1 MAKAPKKIP
10 SQPQSKTKVVGVR
23 LDPRLRYLTELG
35 ARKQRRSISSFI
47 EWAIEESL
55 GRVTLEDGLNQSP
68 TVADEASALW
78 DVDDADRFAKLA
90 LRYPD
95 LLTHEEQ
102 VLWKLVREN
111 GYVWRGSYKTGV
123 WHWTVEES
131 GLIFDRL
138 RKSWSI
144 FNAVAKGAEDFS
156 KLPTWAKEG
165 RDVKGEHPEPGFD
178 DDIPF

>member
-55 GRVTLEDGLNQSP
+55 GSVTLEEGSKEST

-111 GYVWRGSYKTGV
+111 GYLWRGRC
-123 WHWTVEES
+123 ES
-131 GLIFDRL
+131 GIWKWLVKESTLNFDRL
-138 RKSWSI
+138 RENWSI
-144 FNAVAKGAEDFS
+144 FNAVAKGVEDFS
-156 KLPTWAKEG
+156 KLPTW
-165 RDVKGEHPEPGFD
+165 PEDDPSMMAGLESEFD
-178 DDIPF
+178 ADIPY